1 MRHNSTVPTPQAG
14 HVQTCVI
21 ERELCIRLVGQ
32 HQAITSTPQTL
43 KKTFSK
49 MPIRH
54 STNESLLVL
63 DHYSRIQLPT
73 KQTQQIV
80 SFLFLFISIEEH
92 LKCAAVVAAAAATA
106 AAALSDA
113 HRLAINLFKY
123 LPTKCSIQNI

>member
-1 MRHNSTVPTPQAG
+1 
-14 HVQTCVI
+14 
-21 ERELCIRLVGQ
+21 
-32 HQAITSTPQTL
+32 
-43 KKTFSK
+43 

-92 LKCAAVVAAAAATA
+92 LKCAAVVAAAAVAAT
-106 AAALSDA
+106 ALSDA